1 MNKESYEAV
10 IGLEVHAQ
18 LLTKTKAYSSDIAE
32 YGGDPN
38 THVSVVT
45 LGHPGTLPVFNKRTA
60 ELAITMG
67 LATHCKIR
75 EHNLFARKNYFYADL
90 PKGYQIT
97 QDQTPICTEGYV
109 EIGESRKEKRIGI
122 TRIHMEEDAG
132 KSIHELDP
140 YFTLIDLNRAG
151 TPLIE
156 IVSEPDLR
164 SGEEAYEYLTEIRK
178 LVRYLAI
185 CDGNMEEG
193 SLRCDANISV
203 RKKGASEF
211 GVKVEV
217 KNMNSIRNVKR
228 AIDHE
233 IERQIAAI
241 ENGET
246 ISQETRSFD
255 AAAGT
260 TFSMR
265 SKEAAHDY
273 RYFPEPDLPPLR
285 IHAAMVEEIR
295 SGMPALPKE
304 LQKRYEQELG
314 LSTYDAALLTAE
326 KSVVT
331 YFEALIQH
339 TTRYKAAA
347 NWILGPVREWLNA
360 GARDMDD
367 FPVAP
372 AQLAAL
378 LALID
383 EGKLSFS
390 AAAQQL
396 LPVWVEE
403 PDTAPDALA
412 QKLNLIQETD
422 EAFIEQLVD
431 EALKAFPDKVAEYR
445 NGKKGLIGLFMGEVM
460 KRSKGKADP
469 KVATALLQKKLE
481 A

>member
-1 MNKESYEAV
+1 
-10 IGLEVHAQ
+10 
-18 LLTKTKAYSSDIAE
+18 
-32 YGGDPN
+32 
-38 THVSVVT
+38 
-45 LGHPGTLPVFNKRTA
+45 
-60 ELAITMG
+60 
-67 LATHCKIR
+67 
-75 EHNLFARKNYFYADL
+75 
-90 PKGYQIT
+90 
-97 QDQTPICTEGYV
+97 
-109 EIGESRKEKRIGI
+109 
-122 TRIHMEEDAG
+122 
-132 KSIHELDP
+132 
-140 YFTLIDLNRAG
+140 
-151 TPLIE
+151 
-156 IVSEPDLR
+156 
-164 SGEEAYEYLTEIRK
+164 
-178 LVRYLAI
+178 
-185 CDGNMEEG
+185 
-193 SLRCDANISV
+193 
-203 RKKGASEF
+203 
-211 GVKVEV
+211 
-217 KNMNSIRNVKR
+217 
-228 AIDHE
+228 
-233 IERQIAAI
+233 
-241 ENGET
+241 
-246 ISQETRSFD
+246 
-255 AAAGT
+255 
-260 TFSMR
+260 
-265 SKEAAHDY
+265 
-273 RYFPEPDLPPLR
+273 YFPEPDLPPLR